1 MKFDVCVETVF
12 PELPIGERI
21 AKIAQCGYKHIE
33 FWFQD
38 WPAAD
43 AIKQACA
50 EYGVTVNNVV
60 VNGPDGSTG
69 GAPVC
74 ADDYNKYLER
84 LEEVIAFTAAIGCK
98 KGITCT
104 GNLQPGL
111 TRAQMRANL
120 EKAMGDAAKI
130 AEKHGFTLLLECLNT
145 HVDHAGYYLD
155 SSGEGAE
162 IVRAINS
169 PNFRLLYD
177 VYHMQIMEGNLIS
190 NIEKHL
196 DVIGH
201 FHSAGVPG
209 RHELFGNEINY
220 PEIVKRI
227 EAKGYTGCFGLEYFP
242 AIACHETSLR
252 ENLAYLTGQA
262 SAV

>member
-12 PELPIGERI
+12 PDLPVGERI
-21 AKIAQCGYKHIE
+21 AKIAQCGYKTVE

-38 WPAAD
+38 MSVAG
-43 AIKQACA
+43 AINDACA
-50 EYGVTVNNVV
+50 QNGVTVNNVV
-60 VNGPDGSTG
+60 VNAPDGSLG
-69 GAPVC
+69 GAPVN
-74 ADDYNKYLER
+74 AADYNKYLER
-84 LEEVIAFTAAIGCK
+84 LEETIAFTKAIGCH

-130 AEKHGFTLLLECLNT
+130 AEQHDFTLLLECLNT

-155 SSGEGAE
+155 SSHEGAD
-162 IVRAINS
+162 IVRSINS

-190 NIEKHL
+190 NIEKHI
-196 DVIGH
+196 DTIGH

-220 PEIVKRI
+220 QEIVRRI
-227 EAKGYTGCFGLEYFP
+227 DAMGYDGCFGLEYFP
-242 AIACHETSLR
+242 AMACHEASLR
-252 ENLAYLTGQA
+252 ENLAYLMGK
-262 SAV
+262 